1 MMVKIKIDMASMKE
15 VQDAI
20 RVDAEGVARA
30 ARAGLDQFGEDILN
44 EADQRVPFDE
54 GILAGSRAVNKRH
67 YGDKYTVEL
76 GYGNSSVRYALVQH
90 ERLDF
95 YHPPKPPNKSKV
107 GGRSGTGPGP
117 DPVTGRGPKY
127 LEIPFKKF
135 TQNISETL
143 AGYIRSHY
151 QLGSGR

>member
-1 MMVKIKIDMASMKE
+1 MVKINVNVASIKE
-15 VQDAI
+15 VQDALL
-20 RVDAEGVARA
+20 VDAEGVSRA
-30 ARAGLDQFGEDILN
+30 TKAGLRQMAEDILG

-54 GILAGSRAVNKRH
+54 GTLASSRALKETH
-67 YGDKYTVEL
+67 YGDKYSVEV

-107 GGRSGTGPGP
+107 GGRQGTGPGP

-127 LEIPFKKF
+127 LEMPFKRY
-135 TQNISETL
+135 TQNIEQTL
-143 AGYIRSHY
+143 VAYIRAHY
-151 QLGSGR
+151 QLGK